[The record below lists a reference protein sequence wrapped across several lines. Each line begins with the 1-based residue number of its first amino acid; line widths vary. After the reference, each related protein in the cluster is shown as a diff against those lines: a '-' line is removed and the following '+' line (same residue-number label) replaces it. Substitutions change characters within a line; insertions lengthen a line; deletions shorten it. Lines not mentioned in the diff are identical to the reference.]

1 MRDLSQAQ
9 SPAFITRLENYTLK
23 YPQEVLLVHAQI
35 EDEDDQIIVFKGFS
49 SSLMRPTA
57 SDPAVLTLADNAIVH
72 QIDRI
77 KGPYQPQAIQ
87 YLEQGLTQAAFM
99 AKLAALNL

>member
-1 MRDLSQAQ
+1 MRDIPQAQ

-57 SDPAVLTLADNAIVH
+57 YDPAVPTLVETAIVH

-77 KGPYQPQAIQ
+77 QGPYQPQAIQ
-87 YLEQGLTQAAFM
+87 YLEKGLTQAAFI
-99 AKLAALNL
+99 AKLASLDL